1 MDNTSNIKNMLL
13 LKLRFSLVFYSLFAF
28 ILVSNK
34 IKLLKIKGYFKV
46 LSREPNLNQKLFDD
60 LDTYE
65 KNLDFLA
72 MAKAVPDEE
81 LDDELMFRITHA
93 RHYLGMGETGT
104 FRLKRLRLAGI
115 EYTGLLNHL
124 NNYEE
129 LRSLN
134 HDFYSGEGRRSLGLI
149 LHGNPEIIYITKI
162 IKYKSS
168 YMKELNFYT
177 SIQSLGSLS
186 MITPRLILNSEFN
199 GVFLITLEYVNS
211 QIHEKYIPIDMIM
224 ESFSLISSITRNNYN
239 QLVWDTYINKPL
251 YFQNFPYFKRSI
263 YKNLI
268 SLIEYLN
275 LDAREITHLLSILNL
290 IKINEIVWTLR
301 HGDNLSWN
309 YKVFNGKVYIID
321 WESYSLDIF
330 GRDFFGYVLTNGESV
345 ELIEEFISIEL
356 KSPLSKKKESLLI
369 LFIFMFNDI
378 KNHHSNEEV
387 LKILH
392 KILEK
397 FNENTW

>member
-1 MDNTSNIKNMLL
+1 MWLL
-13 LKLRFSLVFYSLFAF
+13 RLRFSLVFFSFLAF
-28 ILVSNK
+28 ISVSNE
-34 IKLLKIKGYFKV
+34 IKLLKIKGYFKF
-46 LSREPNLNQKLFDD
+46 LSREPKLNQKSLDD

-72 MAKAVPDEE
+72 ATKSVPDEE
-81 LDDELMFRITHA
+81 LDDDLMLRITHA
-93 RHYLGMGETGT
+93 RHYLGMGENGS

-115 EYTGLLNHL
+115 EYTDLLNHL

-149 LHGNPEIIYITKI
+149 LHGKPEILYITKV

-177 SIQSLGSLS
+177 SIQSLGLLS

-199 GVFLITLEYVNS
+199 GVFLITLEYVSS
-211 QIHEKYIPIDMIM
+211 QIHEKSIPIDMIM
-224 ESFSLISSITRNNYN
+224 ESFSHISSITRKNYY
-239 QLVWDTYINKPL
+239 QLVGDIYIDKPL
-251 YFQNFPYFKRSI
+251 YFQNFPYFKRII

-268 SLIEYLN
+268 SIIEYLN
-275 LDAREITHLLSILNL
+275 LDAKEINYLLSKLNL
-290 IKINEIVWTLR
+290 IKIDELVWTFR

-309 YKVFNGKVYIID
+309 YKLFNGKVYIID
-321 WESYSLDIF
+321 WESYSWDIF
-330 GRDFFGYVLTNGESV
+330 GKDFFGYVLRNGESV

-356 KSPLSKKKESLLI
+356 NSPLSYKKESLLI

-378 KNHHSNEEV
+378 KDYIKKTHSNEEV
-387 LKILH
+387 LKVLN